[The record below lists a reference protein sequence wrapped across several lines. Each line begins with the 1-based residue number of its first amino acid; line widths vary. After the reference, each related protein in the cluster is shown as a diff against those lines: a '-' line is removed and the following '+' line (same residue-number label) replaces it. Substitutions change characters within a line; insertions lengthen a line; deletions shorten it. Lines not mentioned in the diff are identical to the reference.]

1 MGSRQVQ
8 TLRART
14 PVAGEHHPGGPG
26 DIGDLCT
33 IVCSTIRILTRMKK
47 ILDIT
52 GQVAF
57 VLFLVAIIFFPF
69 ETGEVIAYIVNE
81 MMCGFFSQLDDD
93 ILDSME

>member
-1 MGSRQVQ
+1 
-8 TLRART
+8 
-14 PVAGEHHPGGPG
+14 
-26 DIGDLCT
+26 
-33 IVCSTIRILTRMKK
+33 MKK

-81 MMCGFFSQLDDD
+81 MMCGFFSQLDDAL
-93 ILDSME
+93 LDSME